1 MSDNAQRDDTKPPP
15 DPFEALKTLWGG
27 MGIPLPGMVAP
38 TFDTSELDRQIANL
52 KAVEGWLASNLSLL
66 KTTLQGLEMQR
77 ATLAA
82 MQQAATE
89 KTSEKK

>member
-1 MSDNAQRDDTKPPP
+1 MGDNTKRDSTKTPP

-38 TFDTSELDRQIANL
+38 TFDTNELDRQIANL
-52 KAVEGWLASNLSLL
+52 KVVEGWLQSNLSLL

-82 MQQAATE
+82 MQQAATATPPE
-89 KTSEKK
+89 KT